1 MLGRGGMGAVYLAR
15 DTLLQRDVALKIPRR
30 SDEQDPDAVARFFR
44 EARSAARLSHP
55 GLCPVFD
62 FGEIEGT
69 FFLAM
74 PFMPGKSLAEVL
86 RSGEPLLQHRAVEI
100 VLKLAAAL
108 QSAHDAG
115 VLHRDLKPANVMFNE
130 RDEPIVMDFG
140 LAQIVQQDDLR
151 LTMTG
156 AFLGTPAY
164 ASPEQLNGNLSDLT
178 PASDVYSL
186 GVMLFQ
192 MLTGR
197 LPFEGSMA
205 TIMKQ
210 VLVDPPP
217 RPLSLRSDLHP
228 ELERIC
234 LVTLAKHPADRYR
247 SMSALASALA
257 AIAPALADLRPP
269 VEATVILPPQQR
281 GKNSKASRRAWYLG
295 CAATSLLVLGCPGLC
310 IGLGSLLTPLMT
322 SLESDLRPD
331 PDWED
336 IASFWHPPADLPDFS
351 ALSLSGYRFVRQE
364 ELAELPGYKIKTPLP
379 LKHAV
384 LSDVFGE
391 FDVYVCRANELER
404 QAIFRRVEDIIQQ
417 AYDEDFQRDEDFDTP
432 RNLPAYPHYPNRMKL
447 GSAESRFLRYRFRQ
461 DFHEPGDA
469 AAFWWD
475 EDWLFVVRSAT
486 ETDPRFVLRDLLVAL
501 NSAPR

>member
-1 MLGRGGMGAVYLAR
+1 MGAVYLAR

-69 FFLAM
+69 LFLAM

-86 RSGEPLLQHRAVEI
+86 RSGQLLFQRQAVEI
-100 VLKLAAAL
+100 TLKLTAAL
-108 QSAHDAG
+108 QAAHDAG

-140 LAQIVQQDDLR
+140 LAQIVQQEDMR
-151 LTMTG
+151 LTLTG

-164 ASPEQLNGNLSDLT
+164 ASPEQLKGNLTELT

-197 LPFEGSMA
+197 LPFEGSIA

-217 RPLSLRSDLHP
+217 RPLSLRADLHP

-234 LVTLAKHPADRYR
+234 LVTLAKQPSDRYH
-247 SMSALASALA
+247 SMSALATALE
-257 AIAPALADLRPP
+257 AIAPALADLHSPAA
-269 VEATVILPPQQR
+269 ATVILPPQR
-281 GKNSKASRRAWYLG
+281 GTNPKTSRGGWYLG
-295 CAATSLLVLGCPGLC
+295 CAAVSLFILGCPGLC
-310 IGLGSLLTPLMT
+310 IGVGSLLPPLMT

-336 IASFWHPPADLPDFS
+336 IASFWHPPTDLPDFS
-351 ALSLSGYRFVRQE
+351 TLSLPGCRFVRQE
-364 ELAELPGYKIKTPLP
+364 ELSELPGYEIKTPLP
-379 LKHAV
+379 LRHAV
-384 LSDVFGE
+384 LSHGRGE
-391 FDVYVCRANELER
+391 VDAYVCRASELER
-404 QAIFRRVEDIIQQ
+404 QAIYRRVEDIIQQ
-417 AYDEDFQRDEDFDTP
+417 AYDEDFQRDQDFDTNP
-432 RNLPAYPHYPNRMKL
+432 RKLPPYPHYPSRMKS

-461 DFHEPGDA
+461 DFQVPGDA
-469 AAFWWD
+469 AVFWWD
-475 EDWLFVVRSAT
+475 EDWLFVVRSPT
-486 ETDPRFVLRDLLVAL
+486 ETDPRFVLRDLLIAL